1 MPAKYIGPANP
12 ADIVDG
18 TIKAHPGDTFIL
30 ELAMPGERRFM
41 AYQYAPVAK
50 LGEWIWNNFKVLHC
64 GKKDDCIRI
73 AVLNAEAW
81 GKKPQLHNE
90 MLTWFVGY
98 ERACEMAFQD
108 SGLPRYAV
116 RFINQHCQMD
126 GYNKPVNIYLC
137 RGWHTLP
144 ESQSIRA
151 HISGMQ
157 AKGLTQE
164 IKAL

>member
-1 MPAKYIGPANP
+1 MSAKYIGPASP
-12 ADIVDG
+12 ADIADG
-18 TIKAHPGDTFIL
+18 TIKANPGDTFIL
-30 ELAMPGERRFM
+30 ELATPGPHRFM
-41 AYQYAPVAK
+41 AYQYDPVAR
-50 LGEWIWNNFKVLHC
+50 LGERIWKSFTMIHYGDKEN
-64 GKKDDCIRI
+64 CIRI

-116 RFINQHCQMD
+116 RFINQHCQMI

-137 RGWHTLP
+137 KGWHTLP